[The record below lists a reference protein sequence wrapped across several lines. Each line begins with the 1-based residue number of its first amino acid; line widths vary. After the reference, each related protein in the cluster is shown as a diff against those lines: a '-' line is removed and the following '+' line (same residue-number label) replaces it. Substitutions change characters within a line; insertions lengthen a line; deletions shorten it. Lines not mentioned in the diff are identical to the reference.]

1 MLVYLEAEAV
11 RNLRPGRTAIDPSL
25 TLVSG
30 ANAQGKTS
38 LLEAAY
44 LLATTRSFRTRDPRE
59 AIAHG
64 ADLARVKGAVS
75 KHPEDHLEITCA
87 WGSKRGVRALRVGES
102 DCKISDYLGLLPVL
116 VLTGESIRSIAGSP
130 AERRR
135 FMDRAVAAADPAYVA
150 MLGDYRRA
158 LAHRNRL
165 LREGRPERE
174 IEPWDEVLD
183 RTGRAVVDRRRRQ
196 VEAWQLEI
204 GSWPELFPEGATT
217 RLGYEESGSG
227 KGHEGERIL
236 DRLARV
242 RDRERRYGMT
252 LVGPHRDDLAVEEQ
266 GRDLLREGS
275 SGQVR
280 AALSALVL
288 AQARQVRRQTGGGPL
303 LLLDDIDTDLD
314 RRRCAA
320 LLDAACREGQ
330 VLAAT
335 SKPDLVNAEGA
346 LQLEMRD
353 GAARIRG
360 MREAR

>member
-11 RNLRPGRTAIDPSL
+11 RNLRPGRTELDPSL
-25 TLVSG
+25 TVVAG

-44 LLATTRSFRTRDPRE
+44 LLATTRSFRSREPRE

-64 ADLARVKGAVS
+64 ANLARVKGALS
-75 KHPEDHLEITCA
+75 GGSPGSLEISCA
-87 WGSKRGVRALRVGES
+87 WGAARGVRLLRVGEFER
-102 DCKISDYLGLLPVL
+102 KINDYLGLLPAL
-116 VLTGESIRSIAGSP
+116 VLTGESIRSIAGSA

-165 LREGRPERE
+165 LREARPDRE
-174 IEPWDEVLD
+174 IEPWNDVLD
-183 RTGRAVVDRRRRQ
+183 RTGSAVVGRRRRQ
-196 VEAWQLEI
+196 VEAWQGDLA
-204 GSWPELFPEGATT
+204 GWPELFPEGATT
-217 RLGYEESGSG
+217 RLGYRESGSG
-227 KGHEGERIL
+227 KGREGERIL

-242 RDRERRYGMT
+242 RDRERRYGTT

-275 SGQVR
+275 SGQLR

-288 AQARQVRRQTGGGPL
+288 AQARQVRRQAGERRPL
-303 LLLDDIDTDLD
+303 LLLDDVDTDLD
-314 RRRCAA
+314 RERCAA
-320 LLDAACREGQ
+320 LLDAAREEGQ

-335 SKPDLVNAEGA
+335 SKPDLVRAEGA
-346 LQLEMRD
+346 LLLEMQD
-353 GAARIRG
+353 GAARV
-360 MREAR
+360 REVK